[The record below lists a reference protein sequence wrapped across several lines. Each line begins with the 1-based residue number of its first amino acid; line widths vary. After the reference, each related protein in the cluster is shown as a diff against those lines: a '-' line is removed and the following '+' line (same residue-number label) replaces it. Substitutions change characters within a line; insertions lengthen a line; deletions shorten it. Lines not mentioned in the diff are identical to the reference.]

1 MTKETDAGEWEISEP
16 RWAPDGLSIE
26 FQAYRAGVGVRFRIP
41 RRVFEDRYGIDANI
55 GERKAALLKH
65 AAAIKV
71 GAARKLEHFTAPAGR
86 EGETT
91 IELRELDW

>member
-1 MTKETDAGEWEISEP
+1 MPTETDAGEWDISDP

-26 FQAYRAGVGVRFRIP
+26 FQAYRAGVGVRFRIS

-65 AAAIKV
+65 AEAIKA
-71 GAARKLEHFTAPAGR
+71 GAARKLEQLRPPP
-86 EGETT
+86 EDELS